1 MLIVEESPILGAASS
16 GTDPDRSRTA
26 PPEAPAPASEGRSV
40 DDSSDV
46 RRPLRFELKRRR
58 NAADMTQKQVAQKL
72 SWSPSKVIRME
83 SGEVGVSVTDLRA
96 LAGLYDIPEGPELDE
111 LERLAAQSRRQPFN
125 EFNDVLPKETIRF
138 FAAEA
143 NASLIRSV
151 QTVLVP
157 GLFQSEAYSRALFAG
172 SGLDPKRIDRIIAA
186 RKERQRML
194 TRATP
199 PKIFAIL
206 DQAVLHRRIGGIEV
220 LRAQLERLVELA
232 QHPRISIQIMP
243 FDQGAY
249 HALDG
254 AFDYLEF
261 PDSGEPDVAFL
272 DGGRGGMTWID
283 DPATVAGYQESFIE
297 MEEQAAPHGELK
309 DYVERALA
317 SS

>member
-16 GTDPDRSRTA
+16 DVA
-26 PPEAPAPASEGRSV
+26 PLEAPEPASEGRSV

-58 NAADMTQKQVAQKL
+58 NAVDMTQKQVAEKL

-83 SGEVGVSVTDLRA
+83 SGQVGVSVTDLRA
-96 LAGLYDIPEGPELDE
+96 LAGLYEIPEGPALDE

-125 EFNDVLPKETIRF
+125 EFRDILPTETIRF

-157 GLFQSEAYSRALFAG
+157 GIFQTEAYSRALFAR
-172 SGLDPKRIDRIIAA
+172 SGIDPKRADRIIAA
-186 RKERQRML
+186 RQERQLML
-194 TRATP
+194 TREVP

-206 DQAVLHRRIGGIEV
+206 DQAVLHRRIGGSGV
-220 LRAQLERLVELA
+220 LRDQLERLVQLA
-232 QHPRISIQIMP
+232 EHPRISIQVMP

-249 HALDG
+249 SALDSP
-254 AFDYLEF
+254 FSYLEF
-261 PDSGEPDVAFL
+261 PDSAEPDVAFL
-272 DGGRGGMTWID
+272 DGGRSGMTWID
-283 DPATVAGYQESFIE
+283 DPVTVAGYQESFIE
-297 MEEQAAPHGELK
+297 MEDQAAPQTELRE
-309 DYVERALA
+309 YVERALVGL
-317 SS
+317 

>member
-1 MLIVEESPILGAASS
+1 
-16 GTDPDRSRTA
+16 
-26 PPEAPAPASEGRSV
+26 
-40 DDSSDV
+40 
-46 RRPLRFELKRRR
+46 
-58 NAADMTQKQVAQKL
+58 
-72 SWSPSKVIRME
+72 ME
-83 SGEVGVSVTDLRA
+83 SGQVGVSVTDLRA
-96 LAGLYDIPEGPELDE
+96 LAGLYGIPEGPALDE

-125 EFNDVLPKETIRF
+125 KFRDILPAETIRF

-157 GLFQSEAYSRALFAG
+157 GLFQTEEYSRALFAA
-172 SGLDPKRIDRIIAA
+172 SGRDPKRIERIIAA

-194 TRATP
+194 TRTTP

-206 DQAVLHRRIGGIEV
+206 DQAVLHRRIGGIDV
-220 LRAQLERLVELA
+220 LRAQLERLLELA
-232 QHPRISIQIMP
+232 RHPRISIQVMP
-243 FDQGAY
+243 FDRGAY
-249 HALDG
+249 PALSG

-261 PDSGEPDVAFL
+261 PDSTEPDVAFL

-297 MEEQAAPHGELK
+297 MEDLAAPHGELA

-317 SS
+317 GS